1 MKLYG
6 YYRSSASYRIRIILN
21 LKGIAWE
28 NRPVMLNRDEQRA
41 ATFRT
46 INPMRLVPV
55 LDIGDAML
63 AQSAAIAEYLEET
76 FPAPPLLP
84 GEPLLRA
91 QVRELQHLIGCDI
104 HPLQNLR
111 VLKHLRAEFGQD
123 DAGVEEWCRKWIGA
137 GFEAYEAIAAKRS
150 ASGLYSIGDSL
161 SLADAWL
168 VPQLYNARR
177 FGLDLAPFPTI
188 AAIGEHCLSLDP
200 IAAAH
205 PDRQPDAQMVTVG
218 PNHSRA

>member
-21 LKGIAWE
+21 VKGIAWE
-28 NRPVMLNRDEQRA
+28 NQPVMLNRDEHRA
-41 ATFRT
+41 GTFKA
-46 INPMRLVPV
+46 INPTGFVPV
-55 LDIGDAML
+55 LDTGEAIL

-76 FPAPPLLP
+76 VPAPPLLP
-84 GEPLLRA
+84 EHPVLRA

-123 DAGVEEWCRKWIGA
+123 DEGVEKWCRRWIGA
-137 GFEAYEAIAAKRS
+137 GFEAFETIAAKRS
-150 ASGLYSIGDSL
+150 ASGRYSVGDSL

-188 AAIGEHCLSLDP
+188 AGIGEHCRALDP

-205 PDRQPDAQMVTVG
+205 PDRQPDA
-218 PNHSRA
+218 PRL